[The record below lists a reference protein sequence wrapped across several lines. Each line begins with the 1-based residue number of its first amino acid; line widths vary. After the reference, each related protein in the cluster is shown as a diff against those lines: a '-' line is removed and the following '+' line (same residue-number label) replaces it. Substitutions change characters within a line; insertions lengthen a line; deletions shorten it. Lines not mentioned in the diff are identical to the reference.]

1 MTPPR
6 PEAVDDIVA
15 AAQATLMFLV
25 VPEPMIREFCTN
37 LRARLDAALTA
48 AEERAREEQ
57 REKDARVC
65 DEIEAALNKAILAT
79 PIQAAAVGG
88 GLATIKQIRDRIRE
102 AR

>member
-65 DEIEAALNKAILAT
+65 ERIYREHKRSKAYSVDMGGLCKEC
-79 PIQAAAVGG
+79 AAA
-88 GLATIKQIRDRIRE
+88 IRE
-102 AR
+102 GR